1 LTLFADSF
9 KGSPFEGY
17 YTADKEKVR
26 VAVNT
31 WIRSSG
37 AFDGVIDFDE
47 VVKDPSRPTY
57 IQAAYDKGIIF
68 IRRTTVTRRWQNLSI
83 LHY

>member
-1 LTLFADSF
+1 LTPFADSF

-37 AFDGVIDFDE
+37 VFDGVIDFDE
-47 VVKDPSRPTY
+47 VVKDPKSPTH
-57 IQAAYDKGIIF
+57 ILAAYDKG
-68 IRRTTVTRRWQNLSI
+68 RSPSSAG
-83 LHY
+83 